1 MKLPRHLL
9 LEDPRPDAGV
19 PARDGHCRSAFT
31 LIEVI
36 LAISIATGILAAALG
51 FYRQASDLR
60 NQLLSGAAQLSAV
73 RQILDQLAADLRTA
87 VPQSALPFRG
97 TSDSLEFARAVPALP
112 TSSHRASPPASVL
125 SDFRRAAYHTTVEN
139 TGTNSVITGITREES
154 LLLPELLSKVNSTVD
169 PRESEPSAIE
179 PSAIAP
185 TAIEPTAENG
195 STSRVVDPLTDAIR
209 FLRFQFWDGSAWRD
223 SWTGTNPPRG
233 LEVTVGLDPLP
244 ADVAPIDYPFE
255 KFRRII
261 YLPTGSEAKASKGET
276 IRAEEDGE

>member
-1 MKLPRHLL
+1 MKLPRQFPFR
-9 LEDPRPDAGV
+9 DRRPGVGV
-19 PARDGHCRSAFT
+19 PAGDGHRRSAFT

-36 LAISIATGILAAALG
+36 LAISIATGILVTALG

-60 NQLLSGAAQLSAV
+60 NQLLSKATQLSAV

-112 TSSHRASPPASVL
+112 TSSHRASPATVL
-125 SDFRRAAYHTTVEN
+125 SDFRRAAYRTTVEI

-154 LLLPELLSKVNSTVD
+154 LLLPKLLSPVNSTVD
-169 PRESEPSAIE
+169 ARESVPSEIE
-179 PSAIAP
+179 LSG
-185 TAIEPTAENG
+185 IEPTPENI
-195 STSRVVDPLTDAIR
+195 STNRVLEPLTDAIR
-209 FLRFQFWDGSAWRD
+209 FLQFQFWDGSAWRD

-244 ADVAPIDYPFE
+244 ADVTPINYPFE

-261 YLPTGSEAKASKGET
+261 YLPTGSEAEVSKGESM
-276 IRAEEDGE
+276 RATEIGE